1 MKKHCRRTFLILRV
15 WFMAL
20 RFSEEIVLLA
30 LDDKSGKLRPLPD
43 RALDLAVAGALLM
56 ELAFKNRID
65 TDDHSL
71 QVLDRSPT
79 GDALLDAVLE
89 RLPQDDNL
97 TIRHGLSRVATD
109 AEDLRDMIF
118 KDLIAKGILKREEH
132 RLFFVLKE
140 RCYPVID
147 DTEEKEVV
155 ARIRDVVIQNTIP
168 DPKDV
173 VLICLMDACDLSSVV
188 FTDNELEHYRDRIRD
203 VARMDFIGQAL
214 ARAIQ
219 EIQEAILETITYMG
233 M

>member
-1 MKKHCRRTFLILRV
+1 
-15 WFMAL
+15 MAL

-30 LDDKSGKLRPLPD
+30 LDDRSGKLRPLPD
-43 RALDLAVAGALLM
+43 RALDLAVSGALLM
-56 ELAFKNRID
+56 ELAFANRVD
-65 TDDHSL
+65 TDDKLLHI
-71 QVLDRSPT
+71 LDRSPT
-79 GDALLDAVLE
+79 GDALLDAVLS
-89 RLPQDDNL
+89 RLPTEENA
-97 TIRHGLSRVATD
+97 TIRHALSRVATD
-109 AEDLRDMIF
+109 APELREKLFD
-118 KDLIAKGILKREEH
+118 DLIAKGILKREEH

-140 RCYPVID
+140 RCYPVVD

-155 ARIRDVVIQNTIP
+155 ARIRDVIIHNTLP

-173 VLICLMDACDLSSVV
+173 VLICLMDACDLSGTV
-188 FTDNELEHYRDRIRD
+188 FSEEELDQHRDRIRE

>member
-1 MKKHCRRTFLILRV
+1 
-15 WFMAL
+15 MAL

-30 LDDKSGKLRPLPD
+30 LDDNSGKLRPLPD

-56 ELAFKNRID
+56 ELAFANRID
-65 TDDHSL
+65 TDDKQLH
-71 QVLDRSPT
+71 VFDRSPT
-79 GDALLDAVLE
+79 GDALLDTVLS
-89 RLPQDDNL
+89 RLPTDENS
-97 TIRHGLSRVATD
+97 TIRHALSRVATD
-109 AEDLRDMIF
+109 APELRERLF
-118 KDLIAKGILKREEH
+118 NDLIEKGILRREEH

-140 RCYPVID
+140 RCYPVVD

-155 ARIRDVVIQNTIP
+155 ARIRDVIIHNSLP

-173 VLICLMDACDLSSVV
+173 VLICLMDACDLSSTV
-188 FTDNELEHYRDRIRD
+188 FSEEELDHHRDRIRE